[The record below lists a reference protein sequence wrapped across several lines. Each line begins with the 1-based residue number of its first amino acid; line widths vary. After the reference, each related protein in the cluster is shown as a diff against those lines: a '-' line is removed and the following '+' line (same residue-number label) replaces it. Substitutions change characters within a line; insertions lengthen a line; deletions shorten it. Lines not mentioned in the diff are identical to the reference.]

1 MTRWFV
7 GVKKSGEREVFSES
21 AGTNPTT
28 ESTGYAEV
36 CGPYHSERDA
46 DKAAK
51 GKASVHGGSLQN
63 RRKGKGK

>member
-1 MTRWFV
+1 MGV
-7 GVKKSGEREVFSES
+7 GSSRTTIADSRGAS

-28 ESTGYAEV
+28 ESTGYVEV

-46 DKAAK
+46 DRAAK

>member
-7 GVKKSGEREVFSES
+7 GVKHNGQREVFAES
-21 AGTNPTT
+21 AGTNPTA
-28 ESTGYAEV
+28 ESKGYTEV
-36 CGPYHSERDA
+36 CGPYHSQGDA
-46 DKAAK
+46 TKAAK

>member
-1 MTRWFV
+1 MQRWFV

-28 ESTGYAEV
+28 ESTGYVEV
-36 CGPYHSERDA
+36 CGPYHAQRDA

-51 GKASVHGGSLQN
+51 GKASVHGGSLQKQP
-63 RRKGKGK
+63 RSKGK